1 MPPRVLVARDLS
13 LLLLACVALVL
24 DAHLRATIA
33 QSALTITVGVI
44 AGVLVAVAG
53 FIGHEWGHLAGS
65 LLTKSAV
72 HYPQTALSPLLFHF
86 DTKRN
91 DRAQFLAMSW
101 GGYIATALGTALVV
115 AIVDARAWSGRV
127 ALVLT
132 VGGMIVTLVAE
143 VPTTVRVL
151 LGRPLPDGF
160 AFRPPR
166 A

>member
-1 MPPRVLVARDLS
+1 MPPRVLVLRDLS
-13 LLLLACVALVL
+13 LMFAALGALVL
-24 DAHLRATIA
+24 DARLRATLPTGP
-33 QSALTITVGVI
+33 LTIAVGVL

-53 FIGHEWGHLAGS
+53 FIMHEWGHLTGS

-91 DRAQFLAMSW
+91 NRTQFLAMSW
-101 GGYIATALGTALVV
+101 GGYLATAIATALVV

>member
-1 MPPRVLVARDLS
+1 MPPRVLVIRDLS
-13 LLLLACVALVL
+13 LLLSACVALAL
-24 DAHLRATIA
+24 DARLRAVDP
-33 QSALTITVGVI
+33 SAAPSIVVGVL

-53 FIGHEWGHLAGS
+53 FITHEWGHLTGS

-91 DRAQFLAMSW
+91 NRAQFLAMSW
-101 GGYIATALGTALVV
+101 GGYLATAIATAIVV